1 MKATQELVTPDLV
14 RKITERIVAAY
25 QPQQII
31 LFGSCAYGQP
41 DEDSD
46 IDLLVGMESTLR
58 PVERA
63 RQLSDLFPD
72 RRFGIDILVRT
83 PQEIAHRLAVGDEF
97 LSDIIERGKVLY
109 ERRISHRMGRQSG
122 NGLRKRARPRA
133 ASRATSARQGSVRLR
148 AMR

>member
-46 IDLLVGMESTLR
+46 IDLLVVMESTLR

-97 LSDIIERGKVLY
+97 LSDIIERGKVLKAFLIRHKLVF
-109 ERRISHRMGRQSG
+109 RRRHDLIELKNLCLDLDPDFRLLHES
-122 NGLRKRARPRA
+122 L
-133 ASRATSARQGSVRLR
+133 ATLNL
-148 AMR
+148 